1 MRMMGRRIPAKS
13 QNRNGPPID
22 SLAAEARSNGEDL
35 DTGTGDPV
43 SSRGA
48 DSPSVRLTET
58 DEAPGQDAMD
68 THEGAS
74 GTKSGEAPASPASQ
88 AGRSSGRE
96 SSMPDTLPLSPA
108 DATASSLPP
117 MARGASPA
125 GGTRKSARSTRAK
138 GIDYANLD
146 QHLPAS
152 VDRWICT
159 IEQRTASG
167 QIVSGFA
174 ESTEGGRAGGA
185 GWRRFKDGHEL
196 DRLGDEWIYGAAST
210 DPGEDEAP
218 GQGWRRGEGMTEPFV
233 IEKPEGLGMEMP
245 RGGRLSVRQVADI
258 IGADTPLEVIDC
270 ASQSALANWTL
281 GQWAD
286 YYEDPKRDKIRNVI
300 SLEVT
305 ETTLGKMIKAPKLVR
320 YLDWVESIWPSDMK
334 APGEYPR
341 VQKYCLMSVERC
353 WTDWHVDFA
362 GSSVFYHV
370 LRGGKTFFFIRP
382 TPENLKAYEEWSGSS
397 ERQEQTWLGDS
408 CDRVYRMDLEEG
420 NTAFIPTGWIH
431 AVYTPSD
438 SLVIGGNFLH
448 SLNIPTQLRVYEI
461 ELATKVPRKFR
472 YPHFVKLLWFVARH
486 YHKLL
491 ASPTFLA
498 TPPADRPAE
507 LRSPRVLEGLKQLSS
522 FLIQQTTRFAR
533 GAQVSNERRR
543 FARENVPWRKIPD
556 PVGLSRDFRKVVL
569 RALGQEPDPECFLS
583 HVAQGDDE
591 EKPRPVNGAG
601 AKRKASVEATGDA
614 AGDAKRTK
622 DVRVASAFITN
633 GGSSADGEIIGRHI
647 VPVTTSS
654 RWEHRLD
661 PGSIAAPTPAPGPAA
676 WSEIKESRSTQ
687 SVVRRWASD
696 PTDPSGQSGPVVETR
711 TVVTIVERVKFPPP
725 GPTAPR

>member
-1 MRMMGRRIPAKS
+1 
-13 QNRNGPPID
+13 
-22 SLAAEARSNGEDL
+22 
-35 DTGTGDPV
+35 
-43 SSRGA
+43 
-48 DSPSVRLTET
+48 
-58 DEAPGQDAMD
+58 MD

-88 AGRSSGRE
+88 AGRSSGPE

-117 MARGASPA
+117 MAQGASPA

-210 DPGEDEAP
+210 DPGKDEAP

-258 IGADTPLEVIDC
+258 IGALALSGTSSSHSRTLTALSPARAGADTPLEVIDC

-320 YLDWVESIWPSDMK
+320 
-334 APGEYPR
+334 
-341 VQKYCLMSVERC
+341 
-353 WTDWHVDFA
+353 
-362 GSSVFYHV
+362 
-370 LRGGKTFFFIRP
+370 
-382 TPENLKAYEEWSGSS
+382 
-397 ERQEQTWLGDS
+397 
-408 CDRVYRMDLEEG
+408 
-420 NTAFIPTGWIH
+420 
-431 AVYTPSD
+431 
-438 SLVIGGNFLH
+438 
-448 SLNIPTQLRVYEI
+448 
-461 ELATKVPRKFR
+461 
-472 YPHFVKLLWFVARH
+472 
-486 YHKLL
+486 
-491 ASPTFLA
+491 
-498 TPPADRPAE
+498 
-507 LRSPRVLEGLKQLSS
+507 
-522 FLIQQTTRFAR
+522 
-533 GAQVSNERRR
+533 
-543 FARENVPWRKIPD
+543 
-556 PVGLSRDFRKVVL
+556 
-569 RALGQEPDPECFLS
+569 
-583 HVAQGDDE
+583 
-591 EKPRPVNGAG
+591 
-601 AKRKASVEATGDA
+601 
-614 AGDAKRTK
+614 
-622 DVRVASAFITN
+622 
-633 GGSSADGEIIGRHI
+633 
-647 VPVTTSS
+647 
-654 RWEHRLD
+654 
-661 PGSIAAPTPAPGPAA
+661 
-676 WSEIKESRSTQ
+676 
-687 SVVRRWASD
+687 SVV
-696 PTDPSGQSGPVVETR
+696 PL
-711 TVVTIVERVKFPPP
+711 
-725 GPTAPR
+725 